1 MNPQIAVLGCGTMA
15 GAIVSGLLA
24 AGTDPSRIVA
34 TARSSATRQRVGG
47 GGGWV

>member
-34 TARSSATRQRVGG
+34 TARSSAPPQPGAGPPRGG
-47 GGGWV
+47 